1 MAALY
6 LKFIK
11 PRLKT
16 KYSFVSRNFLCT
28 SKLAS
33 TSLAVVCK
41 VREFVCLRTV
51 QFHKIYF
58 KSQSQYLVTHN
69 TFQNNIKIHHTCIS
83 TYKKAWL
90 FWGVFFGGGA
100 KPLLSQF
107 RLGCSTNLMSWH
119 FYFVINLILIS
130 LSQWFLT
137 EISKQKPQTT
147 GHDFY
152 LGIRKVVAIWI
163 NFVV

>member
-6 LKFIK
+6 LEFIK

-90 FWGVFFGGGA
+90 FWGFFWGGGVVVVIFDYSFLHLTFIKLFRYFSELYIIYHFA
-100 KPLLSQF
+100 KS
-107 RLGCSTNLMSWH
+107 
-119 FYFVINLILIS
+119 LIS
-130 LSQWFLT
+130 FW
-137 EISKQKPQTT
+137 K
-147 GHDFY
+147 
-152 LGIRKVVAIWI
+152 
-163 NFVV
+163 

>member
-6 LKFIK
+6 LEFIK

-83 TYKKAWL
+83 TYKKAWFF
-90 FWGVFFGGGA
+90 FWGGGCNFFDYSFLHLTFIKLFRYFSELYIIYHFA
-100 KPLLSQF
+100 KS
-107 RLGCSTNLMSWH
+107 SLMTCTWKH
-119 FYFVINLILIS
+119 FVIFIVVITSWLSSVIL
-130 LSQWFLT
+130 LL
-137 EISKQKPQTT
+137 
-147 GHDFY
+147 
-152 LGIRKVVAIWI
+152 
-163 NFVV
+163 